1 MNEYPILKA
10 QIDMLKN
17 INKQQADRIAEL
29 EKELSWWRSNYTL
42 PTNKKQN
49 EPVVWMYQDKTT
61 HEVSFQKHMKSFV
74 DHGKTYETPLYTTPQ
89 TKPLSDE
96 EIADMVCSGEYW
108 KVDGLTIISVDFA
121 KFARAIEERHGI
133 K

>member
-1 MNEYPILKA
+1 MNDQERIKELEYLNNEHRGVIGILM
-10 QIDMLKN
+10 DEREVLRE
-17 INKQQADRIAEL
+17 RIAEL
-29 EKELSWWRSNYTL
+29 EA
-42 PTNKKQN
+42 
-49 EPVVWMYQDKTT
+49 
-61 HEVSFQKHMKSFV
+61 
-74 DHGKTYETPLYTTPQ
+74 Q